1 MWLSVKRR
9 VPRERKAEEEE
20 RKVKNQ
26 DAVNLG
32 PKRWQKDPTRQ
43 RAAVAVALRPVS
55 PAQAPLPVPAQQRT
69 HFIY

>member
-1 MWLSVKRR
+1 MKRR

-26 DAVNLG
+26 DAMNLG
-32 PKRWQKDPTRQ
+32 LKRWQKDHVRQ
-43 RAAVAVALRPVS
+43 RAAAAVALCQAP
-55 PAQAPLPVPAQQRT
+55 PAQAPLPVPARQRT